1 MFSLCVIEFI
11 TFCIFM
17 RRLKFLFNQF
27 NCVSQYLQLSNIRH
41 RKGKAYR
48 RLHIKDQRNPRL
60 IVMVSLLFTRNIK
73 SSWWMNVVGKV
84 LKYCDIILK
93 VSKFDLNTC
102 LTIIAVNFDIYYYA
116 CHIISSRRSILYSL
130 KSEEKF
136 FLVLQ
141 WWIKNAHSCRKKRAS
156 IDEACSI
163 FN

>member
-1 MFSLCVIEFI
+1 
-11 TFCIFM
+11 
-17 RRLKFLFNQF
+17 
-27 NCVSQYLQLSNIRH
+27 
-41 RKGKAYR
+41 
-48 RLHIKDQRNPRL
+48 
-60 IVMVSLLFTRNIK
+60 
-73 SSWWMNVVGKV
+73 MNVVGKI
-84 LKYCDIILK
+84 LKFCDIILK

-141 WWIKNAHSCRKKRAS
+141 WWIKNALSCRKKRAS